1 MSESQ
6 APCADS
12 QLLVFPQFPPPP
24 GGCSWLHERF
34 GSKSDFLLPRLL
46 AVGSGQ
52 APALCASGQKR
63 TGAPA
68 SRRRRGGTRRASLPC
83 RVGPHTSSSWAHPKA
98 ASVPPH
104 YPVLPEILRER
115 GSWVP
120 ADAQSPP
127 TAPTLQPPGWDYLVS
142 GVLWAATEGLWWGAG
157 VARATRSPPTPS
169 VRRSQLPGL
178 SPADGAGRVQGAS
191 RARRAGLGSG
201 KVRGRASGGMH
212 LASVSME
219 DVRDVG
225 SDPWVGKIPWHRKDP
240 SEEEIATH
248 FSVLAW
254 KIPCSLQKFKT
265 C

>member
-1 MSESQ
+1 MASRAVRKQ
-6 APCADS
+6 IG
-12 QLLVFPQFPPPP
+12 L
-24 GGCSWLHERF
+24 R
-34 GSKSDFLLPRLL
+34 LLPRLL

-83 RVGPHTSSSWAHPKA
+83 RVGPHTSSSWAHPTA
-98 ASVPPH
+98 ASVPPP

-127 TAPTLQPPGWDYLVS
+127 TAPTPRPPGWDYLVS

-169 VRRSQLPGL
+169 ARRSQLPGL

-191 RARRAGLGSG
+191 RARRAGLDSG
-201 KVRGRASGGMH
+201 KVQGRASGGMH
-212 LASVSME
+212 PASVSME

-225 SDPWVGKIPWHRKDP
+225 SDPWVGKIPWRR
-240 SEEEIATH
+240 
-248 FSVLAW
+248 
-254 KIPCSLQKFKT
+254 Q
-265 C
+265 